1 MTIEQCEQRNKA
13 VIKAWKE
20 WKSGK
25 NYLDNLDCAI
35 VCEIVG
41 INYPLACQRYLES
54 TSNPNSARITT
65 TSRKTLDIIYNFL
78 DTLAKAELPT

>member
-1 MTIEQCEQRNKA
+1 MTIEQCEHRNKA
-13 VIKAWKE
+13 VIKAWEE
-20 WKSGK
+20 WKRGE

-35 VCEIVG
+35 ICEIVG

-65 TSRKTLDIIYNFL
+65 ASRKTFDTIYNFL
-78 DTLAKAELPT
+78 DTLAKAELHT